1 LELYLDVITDV
12 NRASPDQTDKLKPND
27 YASIFDQVAD
37 FMLSPDHGL
46 EQFYE
51 IVRQGTVR

>member
-1 LELYLDVITDV
+1 VITDV